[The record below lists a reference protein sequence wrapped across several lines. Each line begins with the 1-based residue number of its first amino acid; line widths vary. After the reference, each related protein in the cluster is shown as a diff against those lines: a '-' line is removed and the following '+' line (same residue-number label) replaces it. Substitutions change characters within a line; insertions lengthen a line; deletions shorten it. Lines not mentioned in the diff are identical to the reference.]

1 MRWTWADFE
10 RLPLSVYR
18 ILIEQLE
25 QEQEQ
30 HGESGHSEI

>member
-1 MRWTWADFE
+1 MNWTWADFE

-25 QEQEQ
+25 QE
-30 HGESGHSEI
+30 HDGESSHSAI

>member
-25 QEQEQ
+25 QEQQEQ
-30 HGESGHSEI
+30 HGESGHS